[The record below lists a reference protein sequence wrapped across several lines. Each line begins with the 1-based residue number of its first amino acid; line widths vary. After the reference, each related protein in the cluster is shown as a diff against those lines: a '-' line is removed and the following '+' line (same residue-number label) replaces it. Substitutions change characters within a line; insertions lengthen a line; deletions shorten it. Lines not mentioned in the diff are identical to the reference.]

1 MPQVFYN
8 NLFGQLA
15 AELAAGATTAT
26 LSAGHGYP
34 DPGTDW
40 YLATLIGV
48 TGTTE
53 TAWEIVKVT
62 DVSANTLTIV
72 RAQEGT
78 TAVTWPVG
86 TRIELRLTSGTMTRV
101 ASRAVDGGFAAV
113 SYGTTQEIN
122 GGSANG

>member
-8 NLFGQLA
+8 NVFGQLA

-26 LSAGHGYP
+26 LSAGHGFT

-53 TAWEIVKVT
+53 TSWEIVKVT
-62 DVSANTLTIV
+62 AVSTNTLTLL
-72 RAQEGT
+72 RAQEDT
-78 TAVTWPVG
+78 TDATWPVG
-86 TRIELRLTSGTMTRV
+86 TRIELRLTAETVTTIANRDI
-101 ASRAVDGGFAAV
+101 DGGFAAV

>member
-8 NLFGQLA
+8 NVFGQLA

-26 LSAGHGYP
+26 LSAGHGFT

-53 TAWEIVKVT
+53 TSWEIVKVT
-62 DVSANTLTIV
+62 AVSTNTLTLV

-78 TAVTWPVG
+78 TDATWPVG
-86 TRIELRLTSGTMTRV
+86 TRIELRLTAETVTTIANRDI
-101 ASRAVDGGFAAV
+101 DGGFAAV